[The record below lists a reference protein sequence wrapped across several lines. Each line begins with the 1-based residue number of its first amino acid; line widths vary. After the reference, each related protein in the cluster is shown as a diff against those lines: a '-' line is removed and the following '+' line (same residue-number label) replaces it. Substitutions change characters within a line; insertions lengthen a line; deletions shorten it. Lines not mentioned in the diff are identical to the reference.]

1 MSKHQQTE
9 KLFSLKDLLFNE
21 VKVKHLASEIS
32 SVYPSFDTTSFTKK
46 IVSAFPKQELMER
59 IVGIREALREFLP
72 TDYKEAVKIILAA
85 LPPPLDPEKTDN
97 DFGDFIYAPYSY
109 YVAEYGC
116 SKKYLSV
123 SLKALAEI
131 TKRFSAEA
139 ALRNFLNQFPKETL
153 ATALTWSKDKNYHVR
168 RLASEGTRPN
178 LPWAKKITYESKS
191 MLPLLDIL
199 YADTTRYVTRSVANH
214 LNDISKFDPGLVIR
228 KLKRWQKEKKQTE
241 TELAFIT
248 KHALR
253 TLVKQGDQNALQLL
267 GFSTVKIKLE
277 KFELETVEVNI
288 GTKLKFYFNLNS
300 LGNKKQKLKLSYLIY
315 FKKAN
320 GKLAA
325 KVFDLG
331 QREVMPNEEILVTK
345 EHPLR
350 LMTTRTLY
358 TGEHRI
364 VLQVNGQILGMKTF
378 WLLK

>member
-1 MSKHQQTE
+1 MTVHKKTE
-9 KLFSLKDLLFNE
+9 KLFSLKDELFNE
-21 VKVKHLASEIS
+21 AKVKRLAKEIQA
-32 SVYPSFDTTSFTKK
+32 VYPNFASKEFCQKV
-46 IVSAFPKQELMER
+46 VSTFPMQELMER
-59 IVGIREALREFLP
+59 IAGIREALRDFLP
-72 TDYKEAVKIILAA
+72 SDYKEAVKIILAA

-116 SKKYLSV
+116 LKKYLSV

-153 ATALTWSKDKNYHVR
+153 ANALAWSKDKNYHVR

-214 LNDISKFDPGLVIR
+214 LNDISKFDAGLVICT
-228 KLKRWQKEKKQTE
+228 LKRWQKERKQTK
-241 TELAFIT
+241 TELNFIS

-253 TLVKQGDQNALQLL
+253 TLIKDGHSEAQAFL
-267 GFSTVKIKLE
+267 GFTSPKVKVQLTLTKKHL
-277 KFELETVEVNI
+277 KVGETQSFSVMIESESKEPQALLVH
-288 GTKLKFYFNLNS
+288 
-300 LGNKKQKLKLSYLIY
+300 YLIH

-320 GKLAA
+320 GTNTP
-325 KVFDLG
+325 KVFLLG
-331 QREVMPNEEILVTK
+331 NKTLAPKDTIILNKAHTLK
-345 EHPLR
+345 P
-350 LMTTRTLY
+350 MTTRVLHS
-358 TGEHRI
+358 GEHWLELKI
-364 VLQVNGQILGMKTF
+364 NGISFGKESFKLS
-378 WLLK
+378 